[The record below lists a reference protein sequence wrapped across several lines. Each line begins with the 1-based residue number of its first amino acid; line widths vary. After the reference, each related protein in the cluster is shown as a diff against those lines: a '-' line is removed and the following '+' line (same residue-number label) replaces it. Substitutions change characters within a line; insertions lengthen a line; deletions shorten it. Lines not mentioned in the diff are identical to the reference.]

1 MATSARPINL
11 SDIMRLR
18 SIHYRARILNLLTLL
33 LLSAATLAAQSA
45 SSPSTPPA
53 QQQTAAPA
61 PAATNPESTPPPAPP
76 ETHSMYARREAQ
88 VASAAPP
95 PPPAANNEPDDGTQT
110 LHVIVGR
117 SVFISTPER
126 LRRIYV
132 SNPIVLESMTP
143 TPRDL
148 VLTGKEAGTST
159 VVLWDETGTSTV
171 LTVLVDVDVARLRE
185 SLAEALPADRIN
197 VEAQEGKLFLS
208 GVVGSDTE
216 ADIAN
221 KLAMVYSKEI
231 VNSLVVDPRHR
242 PQVELKVRFAELDR
256 SKLDAFGVN
265 LFGLN
270 GQNIG
275 SGTTQQFGP
284 PSFQSG
290 GSGSSEM
297 ATFSDFLNLFY
308 FNIKNGVGASLK
320 DLQTKGILEVLAE
333 PTLTT
338 IDGEPA
344 KFLAGGEFPFPV
356 VQPGSAGGT
365 ATVTI
370 QFRQYG
376 VKLEFT
382 PYVNPDGTIRL
393 KVYPEVSALDY
404 TNVVVIAG
412 YTIPSLSTRKAET
425 EVELKD
431 GQTFG
436 ISGILDRRT
445 TDSLNRMPGIA
456 DVPILGQLF
465 RSKSLNHSV
474 MELIVVVT
482 PTIVDPLTTTPPP
495 PPNPNWVV
503 PPGQLGNFDHGLPKS
518 YSQKQDPSNP

>member
-1 MATSARPINL
+1 MDTRTIHRWARML
-11 SDIMRLR
+11 SVVV
-18 SIHYRARILNLLTLL
+18 LLALA
-33 LLSAATLAAQSA
+33 SGTLAGQAA
-45 SSPSTPPA
+45 SEAAGAMLPA
-53 QQQTAAPA
+53 QAAAPSMTAPQMPQMPQTTQAPDTSLAPSPA
-61 PAATNPESTPPPAPP
+61 PAASA
-76 ETHSMYARREAQ
+76 YAHREAR
-88 VASAAPP
+88 VPTGAAAPP
-95 PPPAANNEPDDGTQT
+95 AAPSGPESPDGGDQT

-117 SVFISTPER
+117 SVFVSTPER
-126 LRRIYV
+126 MRRVYI
-132 SNPIVLESMTP
+132 SNPTVIESMTP
-143 TPRDL
+143 SPTDL
-148 VLTGKEAGTST
+148 VITAKTAGTSS
-159 VVLWDETGTSTV
+159 VVVWDESGNSTV
-171 LTVLVDVDVARLRE
+171 FTVMSDVDVGGLRQ
-185 SLAEALPADRIN
+185 SLSQALPEDQVN
-197 VEAQEGKLFLS
+197 VEVQEGKLFLS
-208 GVVGSDTE
+208 GVVGSDAE
-216 ADIAN
+216 GDIAS
-221 KLAMVYSKEI
+221 KLASVYSKEI

-270 GQNIG
+270 SSNVG
-275 SGTTQQFGP
+275 SGSTQQFGA
-284 PSFQSG
+284 PSFQTGG
-290 GSGSSEM
+290 GSSGET

-333 PTLTT
+333 PTLMT
-338 IDGEPA
+338 IDGQPA

-370 QFRQYG
+370 QFRQFG
-376 VKLEFT
+376 VKLEFV
-382 PYVNPDGTIRL
+382 PFVNPDGTIRL
-393 KVYPEVSALDY
+393 KVSPEVSALDY
-404 TNVVVIAG
+404 SNVVVIAG
-412 YTIPSLSTRKAET
+412 YTIPSLSTRRAET

-436 ISGILDRRT
+436 ISGILDHRT

-482 PTIVDPLTTTPPP
+482 PTIVNPLTSDQPA
-495 PPNPNWVV
+495 PPNPKWVV
-503 PPGQLGNFDHGLPKS
+503 PPGQLGNFDKNLPRS
-518 YSQKQDPSNP
+518 YNQKQ